1 MDSMTKNIIPI
12 CTITDENL
20 TFTVPALF
28 ISIMETAKQS
38 TFCKFY
44 CFITKNVSQKDREKI
59 IAVQEMYKNCTVE
72 LIDMG
77 EKYLDSINRH
87 ATVTNACLYK
97 FAIAPV
103 LTQYDKILYLDTD
116 IIVNEDLYEIYS
128 TDLKDNYLAGVFNI
142 YYYFYKKYLARLLNI
157 PDLNSYINA
166 GVMLMNTKLIR
177 QNNLTK
183 ILEENIGKFQGSVD
197 QHIFNKVCYGKILN
211 IAPKYNVT
219 LKYIEMYQQPE
230 AKIFYTQKEIDE
242 TINAPAIIHYTGIRK
257 PWNYEDLPL
266 AGRWYSYYLK
276 SPYKD
281 IPLKREKFSKLI
293 APNHKNLFSQMVGYF
308 SHFQSQI
315 YKILNTK
322 FNVSDNY
329 RDYKQLFKYI
339 KKQNSF
345 PILIML
351 ENLDDLVENRIVLKL
366 IEKINSKFVVLS
378 KKNGVLFDDFN
389 TAKVKL
395 FVFDYINKNILK
407 TLKFYKIVILNNI
420 ESYATAGLLN
430 ENRYNFMWLLHDK
443 NTIEDIVSQ
452 NESIQK
458 IFNSTKNIIYSTE
471 IDKIISVVG
480 DKK

>member
-219 LKYIEMYQQPE
+219 LK
-230 AKIFYTQKEIDE
+230 
-242 TINAPAIIHYTGIRK
+242 
-257 PWNYEDLPL
+257 
-266 AGRWYSYYLK
+266 
-276 SPYKD
+276 
-281 IPLKREKFSKLI
+281 
-293 APNHKNLFSQMVGYF
+293 
-308 SHFQSQI
+308 
-315 YKILNTK
+315 
-322 FNVSDNY
+322 
-329 RDYKQLFKYI
+329 
-339 KKQNSF
+339 
-345 PILIML
+345 
-351 ENLDDLVENRIVLKL
+351 
-366 IEKINSKFVVLS
+366 
-378 KKNGVLFDDFN
+378 
-389 TAKVKL
+389 
-395 FVFDYINKNILK
+395 
-407 TLKFYKIVILNNI
+407 
-420 ESYATAGLLN
+420 
-430 ENRYNFMWLLHDK
+430 
-443 NTIEDIVSQ
+443 
-452 NESIQK
+452 
-458 IFNSTKNIIYSTE
+458 
-471 IDKIISVVG
+471 
-480 DKK
+480 

>member
-1 MDSMTKNIIPI
+1 MTKNIIPI

-183 ILEENIGKFQGSVD
+183 ILE
-197 QHIFNKVCYGKILN
+197 
-211 IAPKYNVT
+211 
-219 LKYIEMYQQPE
+219 
-230 AKIFYTQKEIDE
+230 
-242 TINAPAIIHYTGIRK
+242 
-257 PWNYEDLPL
+257 
-266 AGRWYSYYLK
+266 
-276 SPYKD
+276 
-281 IPLKREKFSKLI
+281 
-293 APNHKNLFSQMVGYF
+293 
-308 SHFQSQI
+308 
-315 YKILNTK
+315 
-322 FNVSDNY
+322 
-329 RDYKQLFKYI
+329 
-339 KKQNSF
+339 
-345 PILIML
+345 
-351 ENLDDLVENRIVLKL
+351 
-366 IEKINSKFVVLS
+366 
-378 KKNGVLFDDFN
+378 
-389 TAKVKL
+389 
-395 FVFDYINKNILK
+395 
-407 TLKFYKIVILNNI
+407 
-420 ESYATAGLLN
+420 
-430 ENRYNFMWLLHDK
+430 
-443 NTIEDIVSQ
+443 
-452 NESIQK
+452 
-458 IFNSTKNIIYSTE
+458 
-471 IDKIISVVG
+471 
-480 DKK
+480 